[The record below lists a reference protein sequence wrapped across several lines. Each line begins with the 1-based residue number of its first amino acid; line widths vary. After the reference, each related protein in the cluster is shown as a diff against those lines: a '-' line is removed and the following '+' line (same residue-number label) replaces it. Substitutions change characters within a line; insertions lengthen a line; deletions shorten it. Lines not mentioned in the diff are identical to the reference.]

1 MRKSLLL
8 LLTLTFTWFGAKS
21 NTFVAAANT
30 ADPIVEQACKSVFSS
45 LNATTAFGKFVRGM
59 AMADKAPGC
68 PTDIV
73 VNQLSNST
81 SCTADEIVWTEP
93 TPEAAV
99 TTPTDTLF
107 INTITGD
114 TAHGLDVSAAKLFNL
129 PVGEY
134 RVEYLYTVSS
144 LGNTEGVCNV
154 ILNVIDNMSPGID
167 ISNTPLTT
175 NDTISI
181 TTTAST
187 CTGSIDLTQVLR
199 PVVLDDCDGS
209 SLVSF
214 EVTDASGTV
223 IASDDTLTTAEAN
236 LFGSI
241 NGTLSFTLGY
251 NHINFT
257 AYDLNG
263 NMATKTLVVNVEDFV
278 KPVFTDSITVSNPA
292 MAGNFMGTDE
302 FTTDLGSDSKAV
314 SYLIPGATDNCT
326 IGAYSFTITGS
337 HATNITGTGNNI
349 NANLMVG
356 SYVLTYTVVDASGN
370 TETLEHNI
378 VVTDEEAPTVVCPN
392 DEFAGPYYVT
402 NTCEYAFST
411 ESVAGQDNF
420 SNNVR
425 NHWEVLD
432 VDTASV
438 INSGNVDNTFEN
450 ITANITGPGR
460 YAVRQW
466 VTDNDKV
473 FGDAGFSSD
482 TCIAYFSVLDTITP
496 VLDSKPVNVSINV
509 TANCDSIF
517 APDVPNVTENCSLD
531 SSGYLITNNI
541 NGDTLY
547 IGTSAAGVLT
557 FPATIDNSDNVIF
570 TYSFY
575 FADKSGNSVAYAYNI
590 FVNDTIV
597 PTINTDI
604 FAGGTSHETVVNTS
618 GSCNAAFTLPTNL
631 LMVDDNCD
639 VASVKN
645 GNNEIYNTTTG
656 DISDIN
662 VILSDTLNVYY
673 FTVTDYSGNE
683 VTDSIIVRKVD
694 TDIPVLNGGT
704 PYANLDEYNSI
715 SSCDYVYATSSLN
728 NLVQVSDNCGIDSVF
743 IDIDLDATNNAGIDT
758 TIAVSEAQLLDPFSF
773 NFPASQ
779 LNDGINFQ
787 SHIVTVRATDNTGNS
802 AVPSSF
808 TVTVHDSI
816 KPQIFL
822 DDSVV
827 YYVNGNDC
835 NSVTILST
843 DTRADIFG
851 NQLGTVFDNCAPD
864 ARLLDNMVNDNPASA
879 LAGDSLFGNF
889 PLGTT
894 VVTFTTNDGN
904 DNFFSQSIK
913 VIVVDTIAPNSV
925 VSVINANTN
934 NAACSADLTINSPVT
949 ISDDNCGVDSVEYS
963 LDGTTFIG
971 LNSITGSFT
980 NTFALDTTEIFW
992 RSYDKA
998 GNSVEFSTLVIVTD
1012 ATKPTLTLDNAD
1024 LMFYATATECER
1036 TITLPAA
1043 TVTEN
1048 CGIDSVVSVLR
1059 TVRGAFDTS
1068 VTFVNTP
1075 VVAEFLA
1082 PHFEKPTTYSLTTL
1096 AYDVNGNVSDTL
1108 KNFITYADTI
1118 LPVIEP
1124 IDTIFLKT
1132 DSLLCTTTI
1141 SLDAA
1146 GSAYGMDI
1154 SDNCGINVVRYNFL
1168 NTPGSFTDTSFS
1180 AVAGTYDFE
1189 VNVLDNSLNFA
1200 KRSFTIVVESTFEDK
1215 ILSAPSDTVF
1225 TNVFAN
1231 ECSKN
1236 VTFDSLVVNTCGIRY
1251 AIVSSVASGSLF
1263 EIGNTDVA
1271 WYVIDNGDT
1280 LFTYNF
1286 VVSVID
1292 DQDPVI
1298 KQAPQDITLYVG
1310 SDCSV
1315 QYNYVLDVQ
1324 DNCDAQGLTVTT
1336 SVPSGSILAVGTFTN
1351 NYSVA
1356 DESGNTVSGSNIV
1369 TVLDTLNPSFSAFPA
1384 NIVSCNPVV
1393 DFTVTGNDNC
1403 SGATVTLESGLAS
1416 GSTFNV
1422 GVTTVTYKVT
1432 DASGNE
1438 HTQSFT
1444 VEILPAST
1452 VADAGTD
1459 AETCVTT
1466 TSFTL
1471 SGNAPAAGENGT
1483 WSVNSSDAVIADA
1496 SSETSAVTFTDAGT
1510 FTFTWSID
1518 NNVCDASEATV
1529 TITVSEE
1536 ATVFAGD
1543 DQIVEENTAVL
1554 EGIVDNG
1561 TSTWTSAT
1569 GTIVDAADL
1578 SSTVND
1584 LVVGANVFT
1593 LTATNAACGNV
1604 SDDVTVTYEP
1614 KPFRENIVGG
1624 FTPNGD
1630 GVNDTWDLP
1639 GIENFPNAT
1648 VKIFNRWGS
1657 IVFEPSDATQAW
1669 DGTNEGELL
1678 PVASYYY
1685 VIDLGDD
1692 SKEINGIVSIIK

>member
-30 ADPIVEQACKSVFSS
+30 ADPIVEQAYKSAFSS
-45 LNATTAFGKFVRGM
+45 LNASTAFGKFVRGM
-59 AMADKAPGC
+59 AMADNAPGC

-73 VNQLSNST
+73 VNQLSNAN
-81 SCTADEIVWTEP
+81 SCMADEIVWTEP

-114 TAHGLDVSAAKLFNL
+114 TAHGLDVSAAKLLNL
-129 PVGEY
+129 AVGQY
-134 RVEYLYTVSS
+134 RVEYHYDVTSS
-144 LGNTEGVCNV
+144 GITEGVCNV
-154 ILNVIDNMSPGID
+154 ILNVIDNMKPSID
-167 ISNTPLTT
+167 ISNTTIDV
-175 NDTISI
+175 NDTITI
-181 TTTAST
+181 ATTDST
-187 CTGSIDLTQVLR
+187 CATAATGANLVDPLDIMRPTVSDL
-199 PVVLDDCDGS
+199 CDGS

-214 EVTDASGTV
+214 VIEDAAGN
-223 IASDDTLTTAEAN
+223 ILASDDTLTTVSLQDTINYPLGHN
-236 LFGSI
+236 LVI
-241 NGTLSFTLGY
+241 
-251 NHINFT
+251 FT
-257 AYDLNG
+257 AYDLTG
-263 NMATKTLVVNVEDFV
+263 NTMADTLVVNVIDNTT
-278 KPVFTDSITVSNPA
+278 PIFTDSISVSAPA
-292 MAGNFMGTDE
+292 IAGNFMGTDAL
-302 FTTDLGSDSKAV
+302 TTDLGSDSKAIA
-314 SYLIPGATDNCT
+314 YLIPGATDNCT
-326 IGAYSFTITGS
+326 IDAYAFVISGD
-337 HATNITGTGNNI
+337 TNITGTGNNI
-349 NANLMVG
+349 NVTLKVG
-356 SYVLTYTVVDASGN
+356 SYNLEYSVTDASGN
-370 TETLEHNI
+370 TETLTHNI
-378 VVTDEEAPTVVCPN
+378 TVADNEAPTVVCPN

-402 NTCEYAFST
+402 NTCEYAFTT

-420 SNNVR
+420 STNVK

-432 VDTASV
+432 VDTATV
-438 INSGNVDNTFEN
+438 LNSGTVDNTFGN
-450 ITANITGPGR
+450 ITAAITAPGR

-482 TCIAYFSVLDTITP
+482 TCIAFFSVLDTITP
-496 VLDSKPVNVSINV
+496 VLDSKPTNVSINI
-509 TANCDSIF
+509 TANCDSTF

-531 SSGYLITNNI
+531 STGYLITNNI

-547 IGTSAAGVLT
+547 IGTTPAGVLS
-557 FPATIDNSDNVIF
+557 FPATIDNSDNVIY
-570 TYSFY
+570 TYSF
-575 FADKSGNSVAYAYNI
+575 FFGDKSSNNVSYAYNI

-597 PTINTDI
+597 PTLNTNI
-604 FAGGTSHETVVNTS
+604 FAGGTSHEHTVNTS

-631 LMVDDNCD
+631 LVADDNCD

-656 DISDIN
+656 DIEDIN

-673 FTVTDYSGNE
+673 FTVTDYSGNT

-704 PYANLDEYNSI
+704 PYANLDEYNSN
-715 SSCDYVYATSSLN
+715 SSCDYVYSTSRLN
-728 NLVQVSDNCGIDSVF
+728 NLLQITDNCGIDSVF
-743 IDIDLDATNNAGIDT
+743 ISIDLDVTNNAGIDT
-758 TIAVSEAQLLDPFSF
+758 VIGLSDAQLLDPFSF

-779 LNDGINFQ
+779 LNDGNDFQ
-787 SHIVTVRATDNTGNS
+787 THTVTIEAKDNTGNYS
-802 AVPSSF
+802 LPSSF
-808 TVTVHDSI
+808 NVTVHDSI

-843 DTRADIFG
+843 DSRADIFG
-851 NQLGTVFDNCAPD
+851 NQLGTVYDNCASD

-894 VVTFTTNDGN
+894 VVTFTTHDGN
-904 DNFFSQSIK
+904 SNYFSQSIK

-925 VSVINANTN
+925 VNVVNANTN
-934 NAACSADLTINSPVT
+934 DSTCTATLTINSPVT

-971 LNSITGSFT
+971 LNSISGSFV

-998 GNSVEFSTLVIVTD
+998 GNSVEFSTLVIIKD
-1012 ATKPTLTLDNAD
+1012 AFIPTLELNNSD
-1024 LMFYATATECER
+1024 LNFFATATECAR
-1036 TITLPAA
+1036 TITLPEAV
-1043 TVTEN
+1043 VTEN

-1059 TVRGAFDTS
+1059 TVRGTFDTS

-1082 PHFEKPTTYSLTTL
+1082 PHFEQPTTYTLTTL

-1141 SLDAA
+1141 ELDEL
-1146 GSAYGMDI
+1146 GTAYGMDI
-1154 SDNCGINVVRYNFL
+1154 SDNCGINTIRYNFL

-1200 KRSFTIVVESTFEDK
+1200 KRSFTIIVESTFEDK
-1215 ILSAPSDTVF
+1215 ILSAPADTVF

-1236 VTFDSLVVNTCGIRY
+1236 VNFDSLVVNTCGMRY
-1251 AIVSSVASGSLF
+1251 AVVSSIASGSLF

-1271 WYVIDNGDT
+1271 WYIIDNGDT

-1292 DQDPVI
+1292 NQDPVI

-1324 DNCDAQGLTVTT
+1324 DNCDAQGLTVST
-1336 SVPSGSILAVGTFTN
+1336 SVPSGSILGVGTFTN

-1356 DESGNTVSGSNIV
+1356 DESGNTVSGSNTV
-1369 TVLDTLNPSFSAFPA
+1369 TVLDTLKPSFSSFPS

-1393 DFTVTGNDNC
+1393 DYTVTGADNC

-1432 DASGNE
+1432 DASNNE
-1438 HTQSFT
+1438 YTQSFT
-1444 VEILPAST
+1444 VEILAPST

-1459 AETCVTT
+1459 AEICVTN
-1466 TSFTL
+1466 TSFAL
-1471 SGNAPAAGENGT
+1471 AGNAPAAGETGT
-1483 WSVNSSDAVIADA
+1483 WSVNSSSAVIADA
-1496 SSETSAVTFTDAGT
+1496 SSATTAVSFTAAGT
-1510 FTFTWSID
+1510 YVFTWSID
-1518 NNVCDASEATV
+1518 NNVCDASVATV

-1543 DQIVEENTAVL
+1543 DQIVDETSATL
-1554 EGIVDNG
+1554 EGLVSNG

-1569 GTIVDAADL
+1569 AATLVDPSDL
-1578 SSTVND
+1578 NSMVND
-1584 LVVGANVFT
+1584 LVVGDNVFT
-1593 LTATNAACGNV
+1593 LTVSNAVCGNA
-1604 SDDVTVTYEP
+1604 SDSVTITYEP
-1614 KPFRENIVGG
+1614 KPLRENIVGG

-1639 GIENFPNAT
+1639 GIENYPNAT

-1657 IVFEPSDATQAW
+1657 IVFESSSATQAW
-1669 DGTNEGELL
+1669 DGTNEGEEL

-1685 VIDLGDD
+1685 VIDLGDG